1 MKSLVKTVARKASR
15 SLLQEALFR
24 RPRGDSFD
32 LLDVA
37 YFSAAVESARFYE
50 DFMLTAA
57 AFETDL
63 MLLTHAMS
71 IAPTDGLI
79 LEFGVASGRTIRHI
93 GALTDRSIH
102 GFDSFKGLPESWRTG
117 FATGAFAQA
126 LPAVPTHVVLHPG
139 WFTDTL
145 PHFARQTDESIAL
158 LHVDCDLYSSTAF
171 VLATLADRL
180 RPGSVIVFD
189 EYFNYPGWKQH
200 EYKAFQE
207 HVARTGLRFRY
218 DSFVPGHQQVCI
230 VVT

>member
-1 MKSLVKTVARKASR
+1 MARKASR

-50 DFMLTAA
+50 EFMLTAA

-63 MLLTHAMS
+63 LLLTHAMS

-102 GFDSFKGLPESWRTG
+102 GFDSFKGLPESWRASAARRTHPRLTAPRLVHRYLAALYAADG
-117 FATGAFAQA
+117 RIHCAFA
-126 LPAVPTHVVLHPG
+126 
-139 WFTDTL
+139 
-145 PHFARQTDESIAL
+145 
-158 LHVDCDLYSSTAF
+158 C
-171 VLATLADRL
+171 
-180 RPGSVIVFD
+180 
-189 EYFNYPGWKQH
+189 
-200 EYKAFQE
+200 
-207 HVARTGLRFRY
+207 GLRFV
-218 DSFVPGHQQVCI
+218 FVYRVRARDACRQVPHGFSDRI
-230 VVT
+230 